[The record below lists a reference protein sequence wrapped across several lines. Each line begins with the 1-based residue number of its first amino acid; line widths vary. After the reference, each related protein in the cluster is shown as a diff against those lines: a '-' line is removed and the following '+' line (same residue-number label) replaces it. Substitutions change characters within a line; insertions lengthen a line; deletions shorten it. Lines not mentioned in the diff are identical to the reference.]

1 MKQEVYEKPEGLL
14 RFTLGRTDRSQQK
27 KKKKKKNK
35 ENKTKTRMGP
45 ESERW
50 DMKNSRLWEN

>member
-1 MKQEVYEKPEGLL
+1 MKEEVQEKPEGLL

-27 KKKKKKNK
+27 ERKKERKK

-45 ESERW
+45 ESER
-50 DMKNSRLWEN
+50 